1 MAELSF
7 TSARATEA
15 VAIEK
20 YTLTASDTFVIPES
34 GDPYIILENAT
45 GGSITAVFTGAGLPI
60 TKAFGGY
67 GNATFNNLT
76 VTVADGASRI
86 VYLSSFKNLLQGTVE
101 LAGENLTALLFTA

>member
-45 GGSITAVFTGAGLPI
+45 GGSITAVFT
-60 TKAFGGY
+60 
-67 GNATFNNLT
+67 
-76 VTVADGASRI
+76 
-86 VYLSSFKNLLQGTVE
+86 
-101 LAGENLTALLFTA
+101 